1 MKLTDIF
8 IRRPVLAIVIN
19 LVIIIAGL
27 QAIRTLNVRQYPRL
41 ESATVTVKTAYV
53 GANADLVRGFITTP
67 LERAIA
73 AADGIDYIESQS
85 NQGLS
90 TINVRLKLNFP
101 AANALSDISA
111 RVNQVRADLPPE
123 AEVPAIAIEP
133 SDSQFAAMYLAFGSN
148 ILEAN
153 QVTDYLIRIVQPR
166 LSAIDGVQRAD
177 ILGGRTFALRAWL
190 KPERMAALNVSPA
203 AVRQAL
209 AANNTLAAVGQ
220 TKGEY
225 VQVNLT
231 ATTDA
236 QSLETFKKLVVRS
249 QNNALVRL
257 EDVAEVVL
265 GADDYDMD
273 VRFSGQKEVFMGV
286 WVLPNANSL
295 DVIAKVRDEIKTI
308 QSELPTG
315 MRAKVAFDS
324 TEYINHAIKE
334 VTHTLVETI
343 LIVMIV
349 IFLFLGSFRSVLIPI
364 VAIPVSLIGAVFLM
378 QVFGFTLNLLTLL
391 AIVLSVGLVVDDAIV
406 VVENVARNVH
416 EGRTPFQAA
425 IISARE
431 LVGPIIAMTITLA
444 AVYAPIGFQGGLTG
458 ALFREFA
465 FTLAGAVLISGIVA
479 LTLSPMMAATLLKS
493 ERAQGWLA
501 HAIDRGFD
509 GLKRGYG
516 RALSAT
522 LSMRP
527 AVYTVWVLLTL
538 AVIPLYLF
546 SPAELAPAEDQGTVF
561 SALDVPPNATLEQLV
576 PYTEQVNTIFSSLP
590 EFSHSFQLTMPQQGF
605 GGALMKPW
613 NERKRNIFEIQGDL
627 AGRMQGVTGV
637 RAPAFLPPALP
648 SAGFFP
654 IEFVIASTESH
665 DQLVKYAQQLVEE
678 ATKSGEFAFPPVMD
692 VRIDQASARINID
705 RDKVASMGVTMQSV
719 AGDLSSMLSGNFV
732 NRFTIDGRSYK
743 VIPEVQRSSRLTPE
757 QLRQIHISGP
767 NGELIPL
774 GSVATIKNTVEPRT
788 LNRFQQL
795 NSIKISGVAPR
806 SLDNGLK
813 VLEKAA
819 ARILPPG
826 SRVDYTGESRQL
838 RQEAGKFLPAFTLAL
853 LLIFLALAAQFNSFR
868 DPLVVLAGSV
878 PLAMFGALIFTFL
891 KFAGP
896 PGMHFALTEGWTTT
910 LNIYSQVGLVTL
922 VGLIAKNGILI
933 VEFANVQQAAGH
945 SKLEAVHSAAL
956 TRLRPILMTSVATVC
971 GHFPLTLVTGPGA
984 VARNSIGIVLVGGMT
999 IGTLFTLFV
1008 VPSLYV
1014 LIAADHQK
1022 RRAQAEAEPAAADHL
1037 LPAATEPGLSLS
1049 VR

>member
-8 IRRPVLAIVIN
+8 VRRPVLAMVIN
-19 LVIIIAGL
+19 LVIIIAGI
-27 QAIRTLNVRQYPRL
+27 QAVRTLNVRQYPRL
-41 ESATVTVKTAYV
+41 ESASITVTTAYV

-67 LERAIA
+67 LERSIA
-73 AADGIDYIESQS
+73 AADGIDFIESTS
-85 NQGLS
+85 AQGLS

-101 AANALSDISA
+101 AADALSDVSA

-123 AEVPAIAIEP
+123 AQVPAIAIVP
-133 SDSQFAAMYLAFGSN
+133 SDSQFAAMYLSFGSD

-166 LSAIDGVQRAD
+166 LSAIEGVQKAD

-190 KPERMAALNVSPA
+190 KPDRMAALGVSPG
-203 AVRQAL
+203 AVSAAL

-220 TKGEY
+220 TKGQY

-236 QSLETFKKLVVRS
+236 QSLETFKKLVVRA
-249 QNNALVRL
+249 QNGALVRL
-257 EDVAEVVL
+257 EDVAEVAL
-265 GADDYDMD
+265 GADDYDQD
-273 VRFSGQKEVFMGV
+273 VRFTGRKEVFMGV

-295 DVIAKVRDEIKTI
+295 DVIKKVRAEMQTI
-308 QSELPTG
+308 QDELPTG
-315 MRAKVAFDS
+315 MRAKIAFDS
-324 TEYINHAIKE
+324 TDYINHAITE

-343 LIVMIV
+343 LIVMVV
-349 IFLFLGSFRSVLIPI
+349 IFCFLGSFRSVLIPI
-364 VAIPVSLIGAVFLM
+364 VSIPVSLVGAVFLM

-406 VVENVARNVH
+406 VVENVVRNVD
-416 EGRTPFQAA
+416 EGKTPFEAA
-425 IISARE
+425 IASARE

-444 AVYAPIGFQGGLTG
+444 AVYVPIGFQGGLTG

-479 LTLSPMMAATLLKS
+479 LTLSPMMASQLLS
-493 ERAQGWLA
+493 SDHSQGWLP
-501 HAIDRGFD
+501 HLIDRGFEA
-509 GLKRGYG
+509 LKNAYSRL
-516 RALSAT
+516 LSAT
-522 LSMRP
+522 LSVRP
-527 AVYTVWVLLTL
+527 AVYTFWILLTL
-538 AVIPLYLF
+538 AVIPLYMF
-546 SPAELAPAEDQGTVF
+546 SPQELAPAEDQGTVF

-576 PYTEQVNTIFSSLP
+576 PYAEQVNHVFQSVP
-590 EFSHSFQLTMPQQGF
+590 EFSQSFQITFPQQGF
-605 GGALMKPW
+605 GGAIMKPW
-613 NERKRNIFEIQGDL
+613 DQRKRNIFDIQNDL
-627 AGRMQGVTGV
+627 TPRAGAVTGV
-637 RAPAFLPPALP
+637 RAPIFLPPALP

-654 IEFVIASTESH
+654 VEFIIASTASH
-665 DQLVKYAQQLVEE
+665 TELVKYAQEIVQE
-678 ATKSGEFAFPPVMD
+678 AASSGDFAFPPIMD
-692 VRIDQASARINID
+692 VRIDQASAQISID
-705 RDKVASMGVTMQSV
+705 RDKVASMGLTMQSV
-719 AGDLSSMLSGNFV
+719 ASDLSSMLSGNYV

-743 VIPEVQRSSRLTPE
+743 VIPEVERASRLTPQ
-757 QLRQIHISGP
+757 QLEEIHISGP
-767 NGELIPL
+767 NGDLIPL
-774 GSVATIKNTVEPRT
+774 STVATIKQTIEPRT

-806 SLDNGLK
+806 SVDQGLK
-813 VLEKAA
+813 TLEKAA
-819 ARILPPG
+819 ARIMPPG
-826 SRVDYTGESRQL
+826 SHVDYTGESRQL
-838 RQEAGKFLPAFTLAL
+838 RQESGKFLPVFMLAL
-853 LLIFLALAAQFNSFR
+853 VLIFLALAAQFNSFR

-891 KFAGP
+891 KFGVP

-956 TRLRPILMTSVATVC
+956 TRLRPILMTTVATVC

-1022 RRAQAEAEPAAADHL
+1022 RRAAAEAEPVADDEHL
-1037 LPAATEPGLSLS
+1037 LPPATEPA
-1049 VR
+1049 